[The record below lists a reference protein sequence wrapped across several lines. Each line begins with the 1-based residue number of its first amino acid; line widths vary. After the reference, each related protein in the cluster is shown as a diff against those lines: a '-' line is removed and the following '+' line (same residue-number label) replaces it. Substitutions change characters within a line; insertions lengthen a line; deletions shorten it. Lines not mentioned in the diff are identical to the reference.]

1 MSDRSNLIDLINSAQ
16 YDPGAIQRA
25 MIAQVEETYTGGLTV
40 VDPSNP
46 FVFLLEASAT
56 VGAAAMMQS
65 EVLNRKQYP
74 SNALTF
80 EELYLHM
87 SDKDYIGRFA
97 TPGKANITF
106 LIAKEEVIQKAI
118 AIGTGN
124 VRKLTI
130 PRNTRV
136 DVAGLPFTFTYPI
149 DIRVM
154 GHGGLQLVY
163 DGNEVSPIQTLQSNK
178 VDWTI
183 NNYNTEHTEYL
194 AITVPLLQYR
204 IDSYN
209 ASLNGTTAFKKIYD
223 LQDQYYYCR
232 AWMADL
238 SGNWVEVKT
247 THSDQV
253 FDPLTPTVLLKVVDN
268 TLQVSIPQVYYTTGK
283 INTELRIDIY
293 TTKGPINQALSS
305 YLANQFVASFIN
317 LAKDDNDLY
326 VAPIRNMETMAVYS
340 DDIATGGTNGLTFEQ
355 LRARV
360 MRSSL
365 GPNDV
370 PITNAQI
377 TSRLEDLGYSTVVN
391 VDNITNRVFLA
402 TRQLPKPDTGN
413 LVAGAGTTMGLLSST
428 LKNLSTMNA
437 VIDNGNRLT
446 LTPDMLYL
454 SNNGVLSIVSDSE
467 LATIRALTLDK
478 QADKISGNEYL
489 YSPFHY
495 VLDTTDNTF
504 QTRPYYF
511 DSPDIVFKSFV
522 EDNDTTGLGVN
533 SSITELTRTD
543 TGWKL
548 LVQTDSSDAFKALDD
563 ANVFVQLMFKP
574 VGESDGAYLNGTLIA
589 KNPDTNERIYQFD
602 IATNWDVDANHN
614 LTLTN
619 FAMYEPVVRDYAT
632 QLTDTFNLIYVVAN
646 NDVDGQVTSW
656 IDTQTGDF
664 LLPADVIGVY
674 MESLRLKFGDNM
686 DGLWTRARSVA
697 GAQDYVKYESDI
709 YRTYTENEYQK
720 DPVTNRMVF
729 EIDEVTGK
737 PTPILVHAKGE
748 QYLDDNGNPIILHYA
763 GETMLD
769 ENGDPIISDDRAI
782 VRQMDIF
789 LMDGVYYFATAA
801 LDVTYR
807 KSVPATLVQWLV
819 DDLQP
824 LQASLLEQTKLYFH
838 PKSTIG
844 VLDVLVGEEQEKT
857 ISAAQSPVITFYVTR
872 AVYADADLR
881 TQLAASATE
890 QMASDFEDSV
900 VTRDECATNIKA
912 VSGNDVIAV
921 KVSQLGGADDFD
933 VITIQDDSGRLCI
946 GKKIVAMPDG
956 TLAVADSIDIEWVRH
971 TES

>member
-1 MSDRSNLIDLINSAQ
+1 MSDRSNLIDLINTAQ

-25 MIAQVEETYTGGLTV
+25 MIAQVEQTYTGGLEII
-40 VDPSNP
+40 DPSNP

-56 VGAAAMMQS
+56 VGAAGMMQS

-118 AIGTGN
+118 AIGSGN

-163 DGNEVSPIQTLQSNK
+163 DGNKPSPIQTLQSNK

-183 NNYNTEHTEYL
+183 QNYNTEHTEYL

-209 ASLNGTTAFKKIYD
+209 ASLNGTTAFKKSYD
-223 LQDQYYYCR
+223 LQDQYYHCR
-232 AWMADL
+232 AYLADL
-238 SGNWVEVKT
+238 SGNWTEVKT

-253 FDPLTPTVLLKVVDN
+253 FDPLTPTVLLKVIDN
-268 TLQVSIPQVYYTTGK
+268 VLQVTIPQVYYTTGL

-305 YLANQFVASFIN
+305 YLSNQFVASFIN
-317 LAKDDNDLY
+317 LDKDDNDKY
-326 VAPIRNMETMAVYS
+326 VAPIRNMESMSVYS
-340 DDIATGGTNGLTFEQ
+340 DDLATGGTNGLTFEQ

-402 TRQLPKPDTGN
+402 TRQLPKPDTGD
-413 LVAGAGTTMGLLSST
+413 LVTGAGTTMGMLSAT
-428 LKNLSTMNA
+428 LKTLAGMNA

-454 SNNGVLSIVSDSE
+454 SSNGVLSIVSDSE
-467 LATIRALTLDK
+467 LAAIKALTLDK
-478 QADKISGNEYL
+478 QAEKISNNEYL

-495 VLDTTDNTF
+495 VLDTTENTF

-511 DSPDIVFKSFV
+511 DAPEIVFKSFV

-533 SSITELTRTD
+533 SSITELSRTA
-543 TGWKL
+543 TGWRL
-548 LVQTDSSDAFKALDD
+548 LVQTDSSDAFKELDD
-563 ANVFVQLMFKP
+563 ANVYVQLMFQP
-574 VGESDGAYLNGTLIA
+574 VGESDGAYMNGTLVG

-602 IATNWDVDANHN
+602 ITTNWDVDANHN

-619 FAMYEPVVRDYAT
+619 FAMYEPVVRNYAT
-632 QLTDTFNLIYVVAN
+632 QLTASFNLIYIVAN
-646 NDVDGQVTSW
+646 NDVDGQTTSW
-656 IDTQTGDF
+656 IDTQIGDF

-674 MESLRLKFGDNM
+674 MESVRLKFGDNM
-686 DGLWTRARSVA
+686 NGLWTRARSIA
-697 GAQDYVKYESDI
+697 GPQDYVKYDNDV
-709 YRTYTENEYQK
+709 YLTYTENQYRK
-720 DPVTNRMVF
+720 DPTTNRLVF
-729 EIDEVTGK
+729 EIDPDTGK
-737 PTPILVHAKGE
+737 AVPILEHAKGE
-748 QYLDDNGNPIILHYA
+748 VKLDENGNPTILHYA

-769 ENGDPIISDDRAI
+769 ANGEPIISDDRTI

-801 LDVTYR
+801 LDVAYR
-807 KSVPATLVQWLV
+807 KSVPATLVQWLT

-824 LQASLLEQTKLYFH
+824 LVEVLLEQTKLYFH

-844 VLDVLVGEEQEKT
+844 VLDVLVGEEQSKT
-857 ISAAQSPVITFYVTR
+857 ISAAQHPVITFYVTR

-881 TQLAASATE
+881 KQLASSATE
-890 QMASDFEDSV
+890 IMASVFEDAV

-912 VSGNDVIAV
+912 VVGNDVIAV
-921 KVSQLGGADDFD
+921 KVGQLGGVDDFD
-933 VITIQDDSGRLCI
+933 VITIEDDSGRLCI
-946 GKKIVAMPDG
+946 GKKAVAMPDG
-956 TLAVADSIDIEWVRH
+956 TLAVADAIDIEWVRH